1 VTELLKYLEKKN
13 EGRTEDKMTIFH
25 CVITALARMLYERP
39 LMNRF
44 IQGYRIYERNEIS
57 LSFVA
62 KRRFGDGSEESLM
75 YMITSPEDTVD
86 VISKK
91 IIGDVKEMR
100 KSEHSTGGIDALL
113 DACLRYYEKTG
124 RRISFEYA
132 MINGVNDSDHHAKL
146 LADCAKKVGA
156 HVNLI
161 TLNYVAERPFK
172 PTTDAQMESFIKILT
187 DRGVNVTV
195 RRKLGSDVDASC
207 GQLRRK
213 RMTT

>member
-1 VTELLKYLEKKN
+1 MTALFPKRTEAEVYLNDTIDATELMKYLEKKN

-25 CVITALARMLYERP
+25 CVITGLARMLYERP

-75 YMITSPEDTVD
+75 YLITSPEDTVD

-100 KSEHSTGGIDALL
+100 KSEHSTGGIDELL
-113 DACLRYYEKTG
+113 DKFAALPRP
-124 RRISFEYA
+124 
-132 MINGVNDSDHHAKL
+132 L
-146 LADCAKKVGA
+146 LAGSVKV
-156 HVNLI
+156 I
-161 TLNYVAERPFK
+161 R
-172 PTTDAQMESFIKILT
+172 
-187 DRGVNVTV
+187 
-195 RRKLGSDVDASC
+195 
-207 GQLRRK
+207 
-213 RMTT
+213 